1 MGFNFPSSPLVGDT
15 YPVPPVAGVPVYVWD
30 GEKWTMS
37 QSPAVTDVVRY
48 DTAQSLTATQQTQA
62 RSNIYAAPYD
72 AMAYSGMQI
81 NGGME
86 VSQELGLAGVS
97 VTTGTLKY
105 VLDGWVVLSG
115 GQTISAAQ
123 AASVL
128 PGFSNQLSM
137 VASTANAAPAA
148 GHYAYALQKIEGYRI
163 ARLAWG
169 TANAQPIT
177 IGFWIYVNRAGTYSG
192 SITNAAANRSYPFSF
207 AVGAATWEYKTVT
220 IPGDTTGT
228 WPKDNSAA
236 LNLNFSMMAGSTL
249 QGPANAWAAGNYI
262 AATGTTNGVAATSD
276 VMVITGVTVIP
287 GTQAPTAAQSPN
299 IMRPYG
305 QELVTCQR
313 YYETYLFPAS
323 AGTIQAFL
331 AALMTSTYY
340 YSTWHFKF
348 RKRAAPT
355 FALGSGV
362 SWSTATPTINVGLD
376 SVLFNH
382 GTSSFYVAGSIGNIA
397 GSVDARL

>member
-37 QSPAVTDVVRY
+37 QLPAVTDVVRY
-48 DTAQSLTATQQTQA
+48 DTAQSLTSTQQTQA
-62 RSNIYAAPYD
+62 RSNIYAAPFD

-276 VMVITGVTVIP
+276 VMVITGVTVLP

-305 QELVTCQR
+305 EELVISGR
-313 YYETYLFPAS
+313 YYEKITGSYRMTMTANTYVGFPMS
-323 AGTIQAFL
+323 FT
-331 AALMTSTYY
+331 T
-340 YSTWHFKF
+340 K
-348 RKRAAPT
+348 KRAAPT
-355 FALGSGV
+355 CTYLANGATISNSTFSAFV
-362 SWSTATPTINVGLD
+362 SSDLNGTGIVFNGTASAD
-376 SVLFNH
+376 SYNYGF
-382 GTSSFYVAGSIGNIA
+382 SFQA
-397 GSVDARL
+397 DARL